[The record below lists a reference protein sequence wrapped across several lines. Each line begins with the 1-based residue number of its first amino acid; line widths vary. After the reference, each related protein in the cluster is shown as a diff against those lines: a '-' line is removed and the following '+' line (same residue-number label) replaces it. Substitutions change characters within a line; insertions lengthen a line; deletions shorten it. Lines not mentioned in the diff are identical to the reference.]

1 MEPQPT
7 SQDVASPIVS
17 PVMEPISP
25 KYSLARIIA
34 IGIVGLI
41 IVGAAGYALYVHV
54 TNPSPLGTLL
64 FTGLYDSG
72 NVVEGGVFGW
82 DEKKITV
89 AGTLSDFARSG
100 KYSVAIV
107 KNDESGAQDV
117 HLLAP
122 VSKVLTTDGVGK
134 SAVAISRD
142 GTYVAFSERADMS
155 VGTAFTPQISTWQ
168 VVVINTASGEKKNYG
183 EGFAPQ
189 FFSKDGEKYVLF
201 TTRRGISVVNTTTLA
216 SRSMMFINPGVIDY
230 AAIVSDDGEY
240 LAVPNGVTKVL
251 DVFAMNL
258 SSTDFSVSLL
268 GVAPTP
274 FISSA
279 FVGNTIQ
286 GVSRNESGSFT
297 LRVVD
302 PKHTASP
309 DRSYTL
315 SDAPYYRVIK

>member
-134 SAVAISRD
+134 SAVAISGD

-155 VGTAFTPQISTWQ
+155 VGSKFTPQISAWQ
-168 VVVINTASGEKKNYG
+168 VVVMNAESGEKKYYG

-189 FFSKDGEKYVLF
+189 FFSKDGESYVLF
-201 TTRRGISVVNTTTLA
+201 TTRMGVTIVNTTTLA
-216 SRSMMFINPGVIDY
+216 SRSMVFINPGVVDY
-230 AAIVSDDGEY
+230 SAIVSGDGAY
-240 LAVPNGVTKVL
+240 LAVPNGISRIL
-251 DVFAMNL
+251 DIFTLNL
-258 SSTDFSVSLL
+258 TETDFSVSLL
-268 GVAPTP
+268 GVAPAP
-274 FISSA
+274 FVNSA
-279 FVGNTIQ
+279 FVGNSIE
-286 GVSRNESGSFT
+286 GVVRNEDGSLV
-297 LRVVD
+297 LRVID
-302 PKHTASP
+302 PNQATLLGS
-309 DRSYTL
+309 SYVL
-315 SDAPYYRVIK
+315 PEAPYYRIIK